1 MSIER
6 GEAAELL
13 CASVMLDAGITWAW
27 PIAGKHYDGLICFD
41 EADPNTYWRVQVKRI
56 FLWKL
61 KNGTYPAVNVRR
73 GNDTHYKKGDADYLA
88 AVDMEA
94 GLVYL
99 FPWDQVYRQKRL
111 TINHIKHQEYL
122 VTRPEKGGNK

>member
-1 MSIER
+1 MSAIR

-13 CASVMLDAGITWAW
+13 CASVVLEAGWQWCW
-27 PIAGKHYDGLICFD
+27 PVAGRHYDGLVCFD

-56 FLWKL
+56 FMWTQKRG
-61 KNGTYPAVNVRR
+61 KTPAVNVRR
-73 GNDTHYKKGDADYLA
+73 GDDTRYDKNDADYLA

-99 FPWDQVYRQKRL
+99 IPWEEVYRKKRL
-111 TINHIKHQEYL
+111 TINHEKHQEYL
-122 VTRPEKGGNK
+122 VMQPEESGD

>member
-1 MSIER
+1 MSAIR

-13 CASVMLDAGITWAW
+13 CASRMLDAGFQWTW
-27 PIAGKHYDGLICFD
+27 PVAGQHYDGLVCFD

-56 FLWKL
+56 FMWKQ
-61 KNGTYPAVNVRR
+61 KRGAVPAVNVRR
-73 GNDTHYKKGDADYLA
+73 GNGERYHKDDADYLA

-99 FPWDQVYRQKRL
+99 FPWDEVYRKKRL
-111 TINHIKHQEYL
+111 TINHDKHQEYL
-122 VTRPEKGGNK
+122 I